1 MLRTRAATLFFCLAI
16 SIVVFATNFP
26 IVDCYFCGD
35 PLYYVRPGTLSQIG
49 RMYLG
54 QDMPARYYRPSH
66 RALFNIQYP
75 IFDKRP
81 EGYHLTDIVIL
92 LSCTLALF
100 LLVRSLCGNST
111 LAAASA
117 LIFATHPAHA
127 AVIRAMD
134 TRHYSLET
142 LVQLGAFYLLAR
154 AMFADGKT
162 KHYIAGLAL
171 LAFAFTFDAM
181 AITLPAIVVLYE
193 LIAKRPPTLS
203 RHIVLRRAKEY
214 LPIFLLAAGYA
225 ALRYHLIE
233 APGPTLAG
241 GGQVQRFGDIAFA
254 LRNLRIYIGYL
265 TKPLPP
271 SLSLPVFVLVCASA
285 IFVGSSISRFFLAWT
300 FVSLLPVHHLWFERA
315 TFLSSVGWS
324 VVLAWFITS
333 PLRRMLARLARYAQ
347 GRHEGLWPKALSAGI
362 ALLGLA
368 LLAWFGSTETIDA
381 LLEYKSNVYTSMLIP
396 RKIAALRPGIPSKS
410 TVYLVGN
417 PIGPDG
423 MRIIKDEYTPAL
435 TFIYSRLIYSDT
447 FAGFLERF
455 SATHTFD
462 PKTTYFFEY
471 RDGNVIERLDL
482 KRLMIEKMRI
492 WPSATRHRTVWD
504 LAISD
509 PGRQWTVVRPSS
521 VARSAEGLCITTS
534 GEDCIVESPNSQINP
549 LAISVISVRLKVWS
563 GKYQDLNAQLCFF
576 SRKRG
581 PEPSGCLQFHIF
593 ADGSF
598 HNYQVEV
605 GRTLEWLLAG
615 TVSKLQIRIPASSAT
630 ILIQRVEALP
640 KDLGRGPEP
649 MIRKAVPQQPIMGTP
664 GCPLPYALPYYE

>member
-1 MLRTRAATLFFCLAI
+1 VLRTRAATLFFCLAI

-162 KHYIAGLAL
+162 KHY
-171 LAFAFTFDAM
+171 
-181 AITLPAIVVLYE
+181 
-193 LIAKRPPTLS
+193 
-203 RHIVLRRAKEY
+203 
-214 LPIFLLAAGYA
+214 
-225 ALRYHLIE
+225 E